1 MQGRR
6 KRGNLM
12 VKFIFIAALP
22 FLLFVLGLAPTS
34 QAMLVDRGGGM
45 IYDTTLHITWLQ
57 DAN

>member
-1 MQGRR
+1 
-6 KRGNLM
+6 M